1 MMELPDGFTILDY
14 GKKGVTV
21 HNKDNTV
28 SVSIDE
34 NKNYYRNREAAILIL
49 TDLTTPIGFGEEG
62 FMIISGAIRKT
73 KLSRWEFF
81 DNTTLR
87 LERGLSITK
96 LAITA
101 KYVAAVQLGRLEVLL
116 EREYK
121 DNFIAIRKKRLALEE
136 LI

>member
-62 FMIISGAIRKT
+62 FMIISGVTRKT